1 MPRARRT
8 LVRIERLPE
17 LRRGEWAREPVLYQL
32 WHPVGRGAADRDPG
46 LPRGPILPGSPV
58 LTRRPRVYH
67 RAAVDGARGGPLS
80 LCPGTVAVAG
90 ALLDDPIL
98 DVQGMVGELP
108 DLLRRLPRP
117 GAREQP
123 DRRAP
128 GLRPSRDVRDRGR
141 CPARRPFRG
150 AAIGESL
157 ELDPVRPPGR
167 HRGDHHQ
174 QHRGRRDDRVCGAAA
189 SRREDVAGPG
199 PAPRIGKFPSIF
211 GAALL
216 LGLLTFG
223 LVLLPLLV
231 LIPSISLGG
240 PSSSAAIVAICGS
253 LIGFVIGGIVA
264 LYVTI
269 AMSLYAPA
277 IMIED
282 TNAIGGLSR
291 SWRLTKRRWWTL
303 FGAFFVAGIL
313 VLLITLALTL
323 PVGIFRNTIASM
335 IASSVASALVC
346 AWFLILAAVAYDL
359 LVRQPSAAAPTYY
372 PAPPIAPPAGAA
384 QTAQPPG
391 TPPPSP

>member
-32 WHPVGRGAADRDPG
+32 WHPVFLTFFVVFLVLALVNNLIAALLAYALLGTFEIGAG
-46 LPRGPILPGSPV
+46 VLPGVPSAV
-58 LTRRPRVYH
+58 LPSV
-67 RAAVDGARGGPLS
+67 S
-80 LCPGTVAVAG
+80 LWNLILF
-90 ALLDDPIL
+90 ALLAVIEGIIINSI
-98 DVQGMVGELP
+98 VVGGMTEY
-108 DLLRRLPRP
+108 
-117 GAREQP
+117 A
-123 DRRAP
+123 
-128 GLRPSRDVRDRGR
+128 VR
-141 CPARRPFRG
+141 
-150 AAIGESL
+150 
-157 ELDPVRPPGR
+157 R
-167 HRGDHHQ
+167 HRGEKMSLDRALR
-174 QHRGRRDDRVCGAAA
+174 RGL
-189 SRREDVAGPG
+189 E
-199 PAPRIGKFPSIF
+199 KFPSIF

-313 VLLITLALTL
+313 VLLITLALIL

-335 IASSVASALVC
+335 IASSVASALVG

>member
-1 MPRARRT
+1 MSASNVCPNCGAANGPANLFCTNCGTRLAAAPPTETRVYPAAPSYPVPPSYPVAPAYPTVPPSMPPVAVPYPYVPGPSPWRVRFSTILSSMFKVWSENFLTFFVVFLVLALVNNLIAALLAYALLGTFEIGAGVLPGVPSAVLPSVSLWNLILFALLAVIEGIIINSIVVGGMTEYAVRRHRGEKMSLDRA
-8 LVRIERLPE
+8 
-17 LRRGEWAREPVLYQL
+17 LRRG
-32 WHPVGRGAADRDPG
+32 
-46 LPRGPILPGSPV
+46 
-58 LTRRPRVYH
+58 
-67 RAAVDGARGGPLS
+67 
-80 LCPGTVAVAG
+80 
-90 ALLDDPIL
+90 
-98 DVQGMVGELP
+98 
-108 DLLRRLPRP
+108 
-117 GAREQP
+117 
-123 DRRAP
+123 
-128 GLRPSRDVRDRGR
+128 
-141 CPARRPFRG
+141 
-150 AAIGESL
+150 L
-157 ELDPVRPPGR
+157 E
-167 HRGDHHQ
+167 
-174 QHRGRRDDRVCGAAA
+174 
-189 SRREDVAGPG
+189 
-199 PAPRIGKFPSIF
+199 KFPSIF

-313 VLLITLALTL
+313 VLLITLALIL

-335 IASSVASALVC
+335 IASSVASALVG

-391 TPPPSP
+391 TPPPPSP

>member
-1 MPRARRT
+1 MSASNVCPNCGAANGPANLFCTNCGTRLAAAPSTETRVYPAAPSYPVPPSYPVAPAYPTVPPSMPPVAVPYPYVPGPSPWRVRFSTILSSMFKVWSENFLTFFVVFLVLALVNNLIAALLAYALLGTFEIGAGVLPGVPSAVLPSVSLWNLILFALLAVIEGIIINSIVVGGMTEYAVRRHRGEKMSLDRA
-8 LVRIERLPE
+8 
-17 LRRGEWAREPVLYQL
+17 LRRG
-32 WHPVGRGAADRDPG
+32 
-46 LPRGPILPGSPV
+46 
-58 LTRRPRVYH
+58 
-67 RAAVDGARGGPLS
+67 
-80 LCPGTVAVAG
+80 
-90 ALLDDPIL
+90 
-98 DVQGMVGELP
+98 
-108 DLLRRLPRP
+108 
-117 GAREQP
+117 
-123 DRRAP
+123 
-128 GLRPSRDVRDRGR
+128 
-141 CPARRPFRG
+141 
-150 AAIGESL
+150 L
-157 ELDPVRPPGR
+157 E
-167 HRGDHHQ
+167 
-174 QHRGRRDDRVCGAAA
+174 
-189 SRREDVAGPG
+189 
-199 PAPRIGKFPSIF
+199 KFPSIF

-264 LYVTI
+264 LYVAI

-313 VLLITLALTL
+313 VLLITLALIL

-335 IASSVASALVC
+335 IASSVASALVG

-359 LVRQPSAAAPTYY
+359 LVRQPSVAAPTYY

-391 TPPPSP
+391 MPPPPGP

>member
-1 MPRARRT
+1 MSASNVCPNCGAANGPANLFCTNCGTRLAAAPPTETRVYPAAPSYPVPPSYPVAPAYPTVPPSMPPVAVPYPYVPGPSPWRVRFSTILSSMFKVWSENFLTFFVVFLVLALVNNLIAALLAYALLGTFEIGAGVLPGVPSAVLPSVSLWNLILFALLAVIEGIIINSIVVGGMTEYAVRRHRGEKMSLDRA
-8 LVRIERLPE
+8 
-17 LRRGEWAREPVLYQL
+17 LRRG
-32 WHPVGRGAADRDPG
+32 
-46 LPRGPILPGSPV
+46 
-58 LTRRPRVYH
+58 
-67 RAAVDGARGGPLS
+67 
-80 LCPGTVAVAG
+80 
-90 ALLDDPIL
+90 
-98 DVQGMVGELP
+98 
-108 DLLRRLPRP
+108 
-117 GAREQP
+117 
-123 DRRAP
+123 
-128 GLRPSRDVRDRGR
+128 
-141 CPARRPFRG
+141 
-150 AAIGESL
+150 L
-157 ELDPVRPPGR
+157 E
-167 HRGDHHQ
+167 
-174 QHRGRRDDRVCGAAA
+174 
-189 SRREDVAGPG
+189 
-199 PAPRIGKFPSIF
+199 KFPSIF

-253 LIGFVIGGIVA
+253 LIGFVMGGIVA

-313 VLLITLALTL
+313 VLLITLALIL

-335 IASSVASALVC
+335 IASSVASALVG

-359 LVRQPSAAAPTYY
+359 LVRQPSVAAPTYY

-391 TPPPSP
+391 MPPPPGP

>member
-1 MPRARRT
+1 LSASNVCPNCGAANGPANLFCTNCGTRLAAAPSTETRVYPAAPSYPVPPSYPVAPAYPTVPPSMPPVAVPYPYVPGPSPWRVRFSTILSSMFKVWSENFLTFFVVFLVLALVNNLIAALLAYALLGTFEIGAGVLPGVPSAVLPSVSLWNLILFALLAVIEGIIINSIVVGGMTEYAVRRHRGEKMS
-8 LVRIERLPE
+8 LDQA
-17 LRRGEWAREPVLYQL
+17 LRRG
-32 WHPVGRGAADRDPG
+32 
-46 LPRGPILPGSPV
+46 
-58 LTRRPRVYH
+58 
-67 RAAVDGARGGPLS
+67 
-80 LCPGTVAVAG
+80 
-90 ALLDDPIL
+90 
-98 DVQGMVGELP
+98 
-108 DLLRRLPRP
+108 
-117 GAREQP
+117 
-123 DRRAP
+123 
-128 GLRPSRDVRDRGR
+128 
-141 CPARRPFRG
+141 
-150 AAIGESL
+150 L
-157 ELDPVRPPGR
+157 E
-167 HRGDHHQ
+167 
-174 QHRGRRDDRVCGAAA
+174 
-189 SRREDVAGPG
+189 
-199 PAPRIGKFPSIF
+199 KFPSIF

-335 IASSVASALVC
+335 IASSVASALVG

-391 TPPPSP
+391 TPPPPSP